1 MTTSTSSRRAT
12 AADVARAVGVSRAT
26 VGYVLNGTPGQ
37 KISDAT
43 TKKVLDVAREL
54 GYRPHAAAQVLASGR
69 SRIVLLVL
77 PDWPLDHSVRR
88 YIEEAS
94 LVLDESGYTLVTWS
108 PHETGKT
115 RPLWEQLDPDVVVGF
130 SPFPDEDV
138 QAMRAHGI
146 SHIIPEPHDTT
157 ERAVGG
163 GPALQVRHLHEL
175 GHRRIALATTAD
187 SRLLNFAHER
197 VEAARDAARRFDM
210 VCVDVGQVDTPD
222 AERTQLVARWLDM
235 GATGVVA
242 YNDDVAATVVRAAL
256 EGGFSVPHDLSVI
269 GHDDSPIAS
278 LFMPALS
285 SVRLDNAGLGRLV
298 ARMAL
303 AKMGQGEDE
312 PAEHASYETIVARE
326 STAEPQHRR
335 RHLRPDDDDR
345 RDRLGSPL

>member
-1 MTTSTSSRRAT
+1 MTTGTSSRRAT

-43 TKKVLDVAREL
+43 TKRVLDAAREL

-94 LVLDESGYTLVTWS
+94 LVLDEAGYTLVTWS

-130 SPFPDEDV
+130 SPFPDADID
-138 QAMRAHGI
+138 AMHAHGI
-146 SHIIPEPHDTT
+146 SRIIPEPHDAT
-157 ERAVGG
+157 ESAVGR
-163 GPALQVRHLHEL
+163 GPALQVQHLHDL
-175 GHRRIALATTAD
+175 GHRRIAIATTAD
-187 SRLLNFAHER
+187 RRLLSFAHER
-197 VEAARDAARRFDM
+197 ADVARDAARRLHM
-210 VCVDVGQVDTPD
+210 ACVDVGQVDTPD
-222 AERTQLVARWLDM
+222 LDRSALIARWMDL

-242 YNDDVAATVVRAAL
+242 YNDDVAAAVVRAAVD
-256 EGGFSVPHDLSVI
+256 GGIDVPGDLSVV

-278 LFMPALS
+278 LFLPALS

-303 AKMGQGEDE
+303 AKMGQPEDE
-312 PAEHASYETIVARE
+312 PDEPLSYETIVARE
-326 STAEPQHRR
+326 STAAPRDPHRT
-335 RHLRPDDDDR
+335 
-345 RDRLGSPL
+345 

>member
-1 MTTSTSSRRAT
+1 MTTSASSRRAT

-43 TKKVLDVAREL
+43 TKRVLEVAQEL

-94 LVLDESGYTLVTWS
+94 LVLDEAGYTLVTWS

-115 RPLWEQLDPDVVVGF
+115 RPLWEQLAPDVVVGF
-130 SPFPDEDV
+130 SPFSDADI
-138 QAMRAHGI
+138 QDMHAHGI
-146 SHIIPEPHDTT
+146 RHIIPEPYDTT
-157 ERAVGG
+157 EQAVGR
-163 GPALQVRHLHEL
+163 GPALQVQHLHDL

-187 SRLLNFAHER
+187 SRLLTFARER
-197 VEAARDAARRFDM
+197 VDAAREAARRLKI
-210 VCVDVGQVDTPD
+210 VCVDVGQVDAPD
-222 AERTQLVARWLDM
+222 VDGTRLVAHWVDG

-242 YNDDVAATVVRAAL
+242 YNDEVAATVVRAAR
-256 EGGFSVPHDLSVI
+256 EGGIAVPRDLSVV

-303 AKMGQGEDE
+303 AKMGPGEDQPDE
-312 PAEHASYETIVARE
+312 RVSYETIVPRE
-326 STAEPQHRR
+326 STAAPRAS
-335 RHLRPDDDDR
+335 RPT
-345 RDRLGSPL
+345 

>member
-1 MTTSTSSRRAT
+1 LRIGRAKKMTTSASSRRAT

-43 TKKVLDVAREL
+43 TKRVLDAAHEL

-94 LVLDESGYTLVTWS
+94 LVLDEAGYTLVTWS

-130 SPFPDEDV
+130 SPFPDADI

-146 SHIIPEPHDTT
+146 GHIIPDPHDAA

-163 GPALQVRHLHEL
+163 GPALQVQHLHDL

-187 SRLLNFAHER
+187 KRLVALAQER
-197 VEAARDAARRFDM
+197 VDAARDAARRLRM
-210 VCVDVGQVDTPD
+210 VCVDVSRVDAPE
-222 AERTQLVARWLDM
+222 AQRPRLLERWLEM

-242 YNDDVAATVVRAAL
+242 YNDDVAAIVVRTAL
-256 EGGFSVPHDLSVI
+256 EGGVAVPGDLSVV

-303 AKMGQGEDE
+303 AKVGQRDDDPHDRVG
-312 PAEHASYETIVARE
+312 YEAIVARE
-326 STAEPQHRR
+326 STAAPRAS
-335 RHLRPDDDDR
+335 RPT
-345 RDRLGSPL
+345 